1 MSNNNDLDFFPWDSI
16 PDSNVFPT
24 GTFLFEIASI
34 EDGESSTGKR
44 MLKARFDCLEPVN
57 MKGQAYFDQYVLGTD
72 EEPQKVVPSAMGSQM
87 FKKVLKGA
95 QIPKSS
101 SISNAIEQSLGN
113 HVILKLLQYKDESP
127 GPYRGTLKNKMQ
139 AAYKIGEAEI
149 KIEASGGGASAP
161 GLSSSAPPV
170 GRPPKVTNLTCATCG
185 KSIPKGEYS
194 AHVENCMGAD
204 S

>member
-1 MSNNNDLDFFPWDSI
+1 MSNDLDFFPWDEI

-24 GTFLFEIASI
+24 GAFLFEIASI
-34 EDGESSTGKR
+34 EDGVSSTGKR
-44 MLKARFDCLEPVN
+44 MLKARYDCLEPAN

-72 EEPQKVVPSAMGSQM
+72 EEPNKVVPSSMGSQN

-95 QIPKSS
+95 QVPKDSQ
-101 SISNAIEQSLGN
+101 ISNLIQNALNS

-139 AAYKIGEAEI
+139 SAHKVGE
-149 KIEASGGGASAP
+149 IEVKVEGTGGGGPAP

-170 GRPPKVTNLTCATCG
+170 GKPPKVTNLTCATCG
-185 KSIPKGEYS
+185 KSIPKAEYS